1 MARRLARL
9 GMAVVLP
16 VLSMS
21 VGCADQMKAK
31 DAQIALIEDQNQ
43 RLTEDLAGA
52 QRRADDMARAR
63 QQCDQELAAARHQ
76 INALRDQLNN
86 VPEPAA
92 PEGWTAVPGG
102 AMIAIEDN
110 VLFASGK
117 AVLRD
122 TGIAKLN
129 SVTSTIHSQYPTKDV
144 YVFGHTDD
152 LPIRKSGWKDNYE
165 LSTQRALTV
174 VRHLQQQGL
183 AGSRLVACGAG
194 EYRPRVPN
202 TNDDS
207 RMKNRRVEIYAV
219 DPIQ

>member
-1 MARRLARL
+1 MARKFVRL
-9 GMAVVLP
+9 GMVVALP
-16 VLSMS
+16 VLSAT
-21 VGCADQMKAK
+21 VGCADQLKAK

-43 RLTEDLAGA
+43 RLTDELGAA
-52 QRRADDMARAR
+52 QRRADEMTRGR
-63 QQCDQELAAARHQ
+63 QHCDQELAAARNQ
-76 INALRDQLNN
+76 INSLRDQLNN
-86 VPEPAA
+86 VPEQAA

-102 AMIAIEDN
+102 AMIAIEDE

-122 TGIAKLN
+122 TGKAKLD
-129 SVTSTIHSQYPTKDV
+129 SVTSTIGSQYPTKDV

-152 LPIRKSGWKDNYE
+152 MPIRKSGWKDNYE

-174 VRHLQQQGL
+174 VRHLQQQGIEG
-183 AGSRLVACGAG
+183 ARLVACGAG

-219 DPIQ
+219 DPIK